1 MGGSGSTA
9 QIRVNIGGKAKIF
22 RFSSCF
28 LLTYAYL
35 CAKIIQYENKINMSY
50 GLLKGKR
57 GVIFGALNEQSIAW
71 KVAVKAV
78 EEGATITLS
87 NTAIAIRMGQVDQL
101 GKQLECEVIPADA
114 TSYEDLQEVFRRSVE
129 VLGGKIDFV
138 LHSIGMSPNV
148 RKGRTYDDLDY
159 SMLDKT
165 LNISAI
171 SFHKM
176 IQAAKKQ
183 DAIAEYGSI
192 VALTYMAAQRTMYGY
207 NDMAD
212 AKALLESIA
221 RSFGYIYGREHHVRI
236 NTISQSPTMTTAGSG
251 VKGMDRLFDF
261 ANRMSPLGNASAD
274 DCADYCVVMF
284 SDLTRKVTMQNLF
297 HDGGFSS
304 MGMSLRAMATYEK
317 GLEEYMD
324 ENGNIIYG

>member
-1 MGGSGSTA
+1 
-9 QIRVNIGGKAKIF
+9 
-22 RFSSCF
+22 
-28 LLTYAYL
+28 
-35 CAKIIQYENKINMSY
+35 MSY
-50 GLLKGKR
+50 NLLKGKR
-57 GVIFGALNEQSIAW
+57 GIIFGALNEQSIAW

-87 NTAIAIRMGQVDQL
+87 NTPMAIRMGQVDALAEQL
-101 GKQLECEVIPADA
+101 GCEVIAADA
-114 TSYEDLQEVFRRSVE
+114 TSVADLEEVFRRSQE

-148 RKGRTYDDLDY
+148 RKKRTYDDLDY
-159 SMLDKT
+159 TMLDKT
-165 LNISAI
+165 LDISAI

-176 IQAAKKQ
+176 IQTAKKM

-192 VALTYMAAQRTMYGY
+192 VALSYMAAQRTMFGY

-221 RSFGYIYGREHHVRI
+221 RSFGYIYGRESHVRV

-251 VKGMDRLFDF
+251 VKGMDKLFDF

-274 DCADYCVVMF
+274 ECADYCIVMF
-284 SDLTRKVTMQNLF
+284 SDLTRKVTMQNLY

-304 MGMSLRAMATYEK
+304 MGMSLRAMSTYEK

-324 ENGNIIYG
+324 ENGKIIYG